1 MVEPPP
7 ELGTLVWA
15 KDIEGKL
22 VNGFVS
28 EFMGDPTNKE
38 GRYSI
43 EIKFFNSTQQYKYY
57 TIREKGLLWNEV

>member
-28 EFMGDPTNKE
+28 EF
-38 GRYSI
+38 
-43 EIKFFNSTQQYKYY
+43 
-57 TIREKGLLWNEV
+57 TIVLGQATTTSFIAFP